1 MKNSVFS
8 GPQVLIRLALMAI
21 AGFQTTGALASV
33 DRVDFAY
40 HCAGIGTSKGLNA
53 DVLVG
58 ADFHRVHTAQIKIG
72 TRVLEGKALKPSQNR
87 SGTNIVFRLPRSSSM
102 KLDYQMLYGGRHMH
116 SGKEGGYLALKTVV
130 HGNPNAAH
138 NLFVCSRKP
147 VIPAADDEY
156 AWITKY

>member
-1 MKNSVFS
+1 MKNSAF
-8 GPQVLIRLALMAI
+8 PLTKAILRLALIAI
-21 AGFQTTGALASV
+21 AGLQTTGALASV
-33 DRVDFAY
+33 DRIDYAY

-58 ADFHRVHTAQIKIG
+58 ANFHKVHTAQIKVG
-72 TRVLEGKALKPSQNR
+72 GKVLNGRALKPSEKR
-87 SGTNIVFRLPRSSSM
+87 PGTSIVFQLPRSNSM
-102 KLDYQMLYGGRHMH
+102 KLDYQLLYGGRHLH
-116 SGKEGGYLALKTVV
+116 SGQQGGYLALKTVV
-130 HGNPNAAH
+130 HGNQNATH